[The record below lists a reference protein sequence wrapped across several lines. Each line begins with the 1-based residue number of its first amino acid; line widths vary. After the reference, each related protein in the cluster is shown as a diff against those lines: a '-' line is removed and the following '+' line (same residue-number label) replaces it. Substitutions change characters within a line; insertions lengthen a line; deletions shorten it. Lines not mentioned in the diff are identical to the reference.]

1 MCCKVRIQLCSST
14 CCCITPFIG
23 HWAPQV
29 ALVVKNLPVNAKD
42 IMTQGSLWVR
52 KIPWGRAWQPTPV
65 FLPGE
70 SHRQRPGGLQSLGS
84 QKVIYNWS
92 TLASKHLKRLSF
104 PYCILGLTINW
115 PFMHGFTSGHSILFH
130 WFMCLLFFVC
140 LFVLFCFMPMLYY
153 FGYCSFVI
161 WFEFKACNAS
171 MFVLLSQVCCGYLG
185 IFMVPN
191 KF

>member
-1 MCCKVRIQLCSST
+1 MQMLKNPGATLFKCSYPDCLNANSASVTYCCGS
-14 CCCITPFIG
+14 
-23 HWAPQV
+23 WASCLTFYCLSFPRFT
-29 ALVVKNLPVNAKD
+29 
-42 IMTQGSLWVR
+42 IEMT
-52 KIPWGRAWQPTPV
+52 RAWQPTPV